1 VVTEITLF
9 EIPPSTCTATH
20 PDLSKK
26 YPLGAGFRRLSTSPQ
41 RQASA
46 QPEPPGVVRRSA
58 EKTTHLARRRG
69 GGRRRAQEADSV
81 LPLVIPRTDDVVRMS
96 HPYWTAATQTAFS
109 KGGDL
114 QTQQNRKGSR

>member
-69 GGRRRAQEADSV
+69 GGTTARAVMKPRHFRRVFYGWQWSINNADIN
-81 LPLVIPRTDDVVRMS
+81 PL
-96 HPYWTAATQTAFS
+96 
-109 KGGDL
+109 KNL
-114 QTQQNRKGSR
+114 E